1 MTTPLLPLPH
11 PPTRE
16 APLTPIE
23 QPTSKQSRKA
33 ARKVLRT
40 AKRKEKRKER
50 DRLILQQQKAR
61 RRLRK
66 DAQSI
71 ANQRL
76 TSMMGKPE
84 EGNDYLQWVKEG
96 NTGSMTAPRL
106 NVASTGAFETARQT
120 APETMLFHLLSRQA
134 EHLHPCFFGYDATKQ
149 QCQVAQ
155 ESPIWYNY
163 QATLE
168 TDVAP
173 NVRHPA
179 AGMPRRWTS
188 DDAALNAM
196 ATDMNDAGSDD
207 SDSETE
213 LLGAASRPS
222 TSSSSSR
229 PGLRNEGSDTD
240 EDEGRNESRT
250 ETKEDLNIPTLTTPI
265 CWHRTRAPIQ
275 HQHPAFG
282 HRFRTSLAR
291 KQCNAAV
298 LHPAT
303 YNYTFTRKALPK
315 PVHAVPIYR
324 KNKDNT
330 TRPNIT
336 VTLPEGPVQ
345 CPVCKGQPGRLGRSG
360 CPACW
365 RSTAILPWTFPPR
378 TMPGTC
384 VVCVVCVAY
393 QEEQFVPFFILAYLT
408 LLRPL
413 PLSFVQTPHRR
424 RTRVRGVK
432 FKIPTIVAVEKE
444 RRRKN
449 HKRQKFQARIAL
461 RQWQFNEW
469 GRH

>member
-1 MTTPLLPLPH
+1 MFRRKQSLSSSTAPIGAALTTQMATKTLS
-11 PPTRE
+11 
-16 APLTPIE
+16 LTPIQ
-23 QPTSKQSRKA
+23 QPLPRTTKQSRKA
-33 ARKVLRT
+33 ARKILRS

-61 RRLRK
+61 RRQRK
-66 DAQSI
+66 DEQSI

-149 QCQVAQ
+149 QCQAAQ

-173 NVRHPA
+173 SVRHPA

-188 DDAALNAM
+188 DDAALNAI
-196 ATDMNDAGSDD
+196 ATDMNDDACSDD
-207 SDSETE
+207 SDSEME

-229 PGLRNEGSDTD
+229 PGPRKETSDTD
-240 EDEGRNESRT
+240 EDEGSEGSNEGRHK
-250 ETKEDLNIPTLTTPI
+250 TKEDLNIPTLTTPI

-282 HRFRTSLAR
+282 HRFRASLER
-291 KQCNAAV
+291 KQCDAAV

-303 YNYTFTRKALPK
+303 YNYTLTRKALPK
-315 PVHAVPIYR
+315 PVHAIPIYK

-330 TRPNIT
+330 ARPNIT

-384 VVCVVCVAY
+384 VVAY
-393 QEEQFVPFFILAYLT
+393 RREERSVPFFIFACLT
-408 LLRPL
+408 LLC
-413 PLSFVQTPHRR
+413 PHPFFPPQASNKG
-424 RTRVRGVK
+424 TRCQ
-432 FKIPTIVAVEKE
+432 I
-444 RRRKN
+444 
-449 HKRQKFQARIAL
+449 
-461 RQWQFNEW
+461 
-469 GRH
+469 